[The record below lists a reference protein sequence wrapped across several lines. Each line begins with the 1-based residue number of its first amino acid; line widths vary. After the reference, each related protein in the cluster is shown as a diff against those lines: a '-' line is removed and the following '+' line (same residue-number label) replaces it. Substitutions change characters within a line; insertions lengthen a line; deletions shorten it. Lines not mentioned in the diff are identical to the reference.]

1 MTKVFKKWQNL
12 YNFKKKEADN
22 DMFLEDILSDQNI
35 AAGDRIII
43 VDDKKINTITT
54 RERIKFLMGGNL
66 YELAVKIGNTEV

>member
-1 MTKVFKKWQNL
+1 MTKVFKKWQKSL
-12 YNFKKKEADN
+12 QFQKKEADN

-54 RERIKFLMGGNL
+54 ERKN
-66 YELAVKIGNTEV
+66 

>member
-1 MTKVFKKWQNL
+1 MYYSYDEGFQEMAKSLQFQ
-12 YNFKKKEADN
+12 KKETDN

-54 RERIKFLMGGNL
+54 RERIKF
-66 YELAVKIGNTEV
+66 